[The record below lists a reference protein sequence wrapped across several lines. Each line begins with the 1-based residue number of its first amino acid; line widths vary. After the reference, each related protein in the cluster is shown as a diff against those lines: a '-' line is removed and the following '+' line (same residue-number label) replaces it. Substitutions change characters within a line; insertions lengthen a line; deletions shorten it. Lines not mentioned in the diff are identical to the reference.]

1 MAGIQIQNGLVQ
13 FYGNAAGYVENGKAV
28 VDPLFR
34 CDELQDYLTKKQELE
49 VQWTDGVYDRLASQI
64 TALGP
69 GLPAS
74 VDADSEGSV
83 PLESEPAN
91 RLHIPRS
98 CRIYQLKPNVD
109 VMMKFIGYDDLL
121 KKFGDPDPKNYLLV
135 YDGQIET
142 EDLDE
147 IYEKFNVGQPSGF
160 QGHSLSISDVIE
172 LYDEA
177 GSSCHY
183 VDRFGFRDIEFQ
195 PPAQQNG
202 QRLNETL

>member
-49 VQWTDGVYDRLASQI
+49 VQWTDGVYDRLASRSI
-64 TALGP
+64 VSSP
-69 GLPAS
+69 ELPATD
-74 VDADSEGSV
+74 VADSEGSV

-91 RLHIPRS
+91 RLRIPRS

-121 KKFGDPDPKNYLLV
+121 KKFGAPDPKNYSLV

-147 IYEKFNVGQPSGF
+147 IYEKFNVGRPSGF

-183 VDRFGFRDIEFQ
+183 VDHFGFRDIEFQ
-195 PPAQQNG
+195 TPAQQNG
-202 QRLNETL
+202 QRLNETI